1 MLLGV
6 TDEEMN
12 IIVDILKNY
21 ASKLFVLFVW
31 LKGERWL

>member
-21 ASKLFVLFVW
+21 DKAIKSKEKEKLR
-31 LKGERWL
+31 K